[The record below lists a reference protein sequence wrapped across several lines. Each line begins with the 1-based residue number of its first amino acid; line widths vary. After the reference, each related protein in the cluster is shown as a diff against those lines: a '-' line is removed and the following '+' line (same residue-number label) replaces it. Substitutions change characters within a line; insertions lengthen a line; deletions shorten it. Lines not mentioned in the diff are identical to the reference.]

1 MSEDRLYAVRL
12 LWVRDPDLFAQYQEM
27 TKPIL
32 ARHGVHIERWLMT
45 DAIEGEGMEKPDE
58 VVVTWFTSSDARRA
72 FETDPEFV
80 CYVGVWFS
88 LAGDPERALSLIEKA
103 VRMGFFCY
111 PWTMRDSLLD
121 PLRTTAEFQTLLAHV
136 EARHQ
141 SALAAFTQAG
151 GYEVLGLTPSA
162 SSSSS

>member
-58 VVVTWFTSSDARRA
+58 VVVTWFTSSDARNRSGVRGGCRDQGQSC
-72 FETDPEFV
+72 ETGNSYGQV
-80 CYVGVWFS
+80 RV
-88 LAGDPERALSLIEKA
+88 RRLI
-103 VRMGFFCY
+103 
-111 PWTMRDSLLD
+111 
-121 PLRTTAEFQTLLAHV
+121 
-136 EARHQ
+136 
-141 SALAAFTQAG
+141 SAMCG
-151 GYEVLGLTPSA
+151 S
-162 SSSSS
+162 